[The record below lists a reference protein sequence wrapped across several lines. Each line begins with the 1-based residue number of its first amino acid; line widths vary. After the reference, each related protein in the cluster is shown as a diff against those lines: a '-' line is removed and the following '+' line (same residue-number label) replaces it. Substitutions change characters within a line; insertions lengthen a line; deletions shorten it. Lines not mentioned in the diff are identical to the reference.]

1 MTKNTNHT
9 FVICA
14 YKEIPYLEEC
24 VKSLKNQTVKSRV
37 VISTSTPNDFI
48 KNIAKKYGVE
58 LAINPEK
65 KGHINDFCFA
75 YNQAK
80 TKYVT
85 LCHQDDVYDEKFAEI
100 TINKMNKAKNPIMAF
115 TDYNEL
121 RNEKIIKTNM
131 LLLVKR
137 LINFPLKF
145 FKKSKKIRLFTL
157 SLGNAICAPTVTYN
171 REIVEA
177 PIKQSNL
184 KSNIDWDTWIDL
196 AKKKGSFIYIGKSLL
211 KRRIHE
217 ESTTTAVIVNNTKN
231 KEDYE
236 IFCRFWPKFIAKRL
250 VKIYSKSENSN
261 KIKKEGKVKKMQWL
275 MVTIY
280 LILTVS
286 GLILYKYGANKEFLL
301 AINNKSFELKISLV
315 SIIGLV
321 CYLFSFIIYMVILPK
336 FNVSYIMPITS
347 AMSYIGIFVLSI
359 LVLKEKVQVNG
370 IIGAI
375 IILIGAFIMN
385 FGGK

>member
-1 MTKNTNHT
+1 MDNNINHT

-24 VKSLKNQTVKSRV
+24 VKSLKDQTVKSRI

-48 KNIAKKYGVE
+48 SRIAKEYNVE

-75 YNQAK
+75 YDQAK

-85 LCHQDDVYDEKFAEI
+85 LCHQDDVYDRKFAEI
-100 TINKMNKAKNPIMAF
+100 TINKMNKAKEPIIAF
-115 TDYNEL
+115 TDYYEL
-121 RNEKIIKTNM
+121 RNEKIVKSNM
-131 LLLVKR
+131 LLLIKR
-137 LINFPLKF
+137 LINFPLKI
-145 FKKSKKIRLFTL
+145 FKRSKKVRLFTL

-171 REIVEA
+171 KEVVSS
-177 PIKQSNL
+177 PIKQSDL

-196 AKKKGSFIYIGKSLL
+196 ARKKGNFIYIGKPLL

-217 ESTTTAVIVNNTKN
+217 QSTTTEVIINNTKS

-236 IFCRFWPKFIAKRL
+236 IFCRFWPEFVARKL
-250 VKIYSKSENSN
+250 VKIYAKSEDSN
-261 KIKKEGKVKKMQWL
+261 KVKKESKVKKMQWL
-275 MVTIY
+275 MVAIY
-280 LILTVS
+280 LVLTVS

-301 AINNKSFELKISLV
+301 AINNKSFELKISLI

-359 LVLKEKVQVNG
+359 LVLKEKVQVHG
-370 IIGAI
+370 IVGAV

-385 FGGK
+385 FSGK